1 MKKAFEWRAFVVLA
15 GLSAAT
21 LGAADAVAIWSQM
34 NLTGDVVVYTPAS
47 AQSQQA
53 RQTLAQ
59 VDIDLARS
67 QELMDQAAAD
77 ADGVSR

>member
-21 LGAADAVAIWSQM
+21 LGAADAVAIWSQA
-34 NLTGDVVVYTPAS
+34 NLAGDVVVHTSAS

-53 RQTLAQ
+53 KQTLAQ
-59 VDIDLARS
+59 VDADLARS

>member
-1 MKKAFEWRAFVVLA
+1 MKKAFEWRAFLVLA

-21 LGAADAVAIWSQM
+21 LGAADAVAIWSQT
-34 NLTGDVVVYTPAS
+34 NLAGDVVVHTSAS

-59 VDIDLARS
+59 VDADLARS